1 MIDKNKIIEEII
13 YTEGGYV
20 NDPSDSGGETKYGI
34 TVATARACGITKP
47 IIDLTE
53 HDAFAIYEQKYWD
66 AVNADELFKVDARLA
81 QTVVDYAVHSGP
93 NLACKTL
100 QRLLNTLNNAQ
111 SLFDDLS
118 IDGVIG
124 GRTISALHE
133 YAEKRNMKYL
143 IVTYDAMRINFL
155 VELVERREKDE
166 RFLYGWL
173 KRVID

>member
-1 MIDKNKIIEEII
+1 MKKEII
-13 YTEGGYV
+13 NNIIKIEGGYV
-20 NDPSDSGGETKYGI
+20 NDPSDSGGETKFGV
-34 TVATARACGITKP
+34 TVATAREFGITKP

-53 HDAFAIYEQKYWD
+53 HDAFTIYEEMFWKS
-66 AVNADELFKVDARLA
+66 VNADEIFKVDARIA
-81 QTVVDYAVHSGP
+81 QAVVDYAVHSGP

-124 GRTISALHE
+124 SRTISALHE

-173 KRVID
+173 KRVIN